1 MRGLFWFVILVAA
14 GIGVGLLARLN
25 TGNVVLLL
33 PPWRIDIS
41 LNLFL
46 TLLLGLFALFY
57 AVMRVVINTL
67 ELPTRVAAFRK
78 RQREQAALDGLKGAL
93 QAYFEGRFARAERSA
108 LLAQEVPGYGGIAA
122 LVAARASQKMREF
135 ARRDGWI
142 ERAEAD
148 NSVKTARLMTQ
159 VELLLEERRA
169 DEARELLGQLHASGA
184 RHVASLRLALQAAQQ
199 VDDWEEVLRLVR
211 QLTKRDAMHA
221 TVAAKTKAVAYAALL
236 ARRGGDLPGLRNFWL
251 SVPGEDRSIV
261 EVAGPVARAVAAH
274 GDHRLAVEILETALE
289 NRWDD
294 RLLLAYAAV
303 SSRDD
308 RLAQIQ
314 RAEAWLSSHPQ
325 DSTLFFVL
333 GKLCELEGL
342 WGKAADYLER
352 SLRLEKR
359 VDALYAIG
367 NVVAHTGDR
376 NKACEIFHECAS
388 FAASQLVESQ
398 TAQGS

>member
-1 MRGLFWFVILVAA
+1 MRGLFWFVILVAG

-25 TGNVVLLL
+25 NGNVVLLL

-41 LNLFL
+41 LNLFAL
-46 TLLLGLFALFY
+46 ALLGMFALFY

-67 ELPTRVAAFRK
+67 ELPARVGAFRK

-108 LLAQEVPGYGGIAA
+108 LLAQDVPGYGGIAA

-135 ARRDGWI
+135 TRRDGWI

-148 NSVKTARLMTQ
+148 PSVKTARLMTQ

-169 DEARELLGQLHASGA
+169 EEARELLAQLHASGA
-184 RHVASLRLALQAAQQ
+184 RHVASMRLALQAAQL

-221 TVAAKTKAVAYAALL
+221 TVAAKTKSIAYSALL
-236 ARRGGDLPGLRNFWL
+236 ARRNGDLSGLRNFWAA
-251 SVPGEDRSIV
+251 VPTEDRSIV
-261 EVAGPVARAVAAH
+261 EVAGPIARALAGL
-274 GDHRLAVEILETALE
+274 GDHRLAVDILETALE

-294 RLLLAYAAV
+294 RLLLAYADV
-303 SSRDD
+303 GSRED

-314 RAEAWLSSHPQ
+314 RVESWLSGHPQ

-333 GKLCELEGL
+333 GKLCEMEGL

-367 NVVAHTGDR
+367 NVVAHSGDR
-376 NKACEIFHECAS
+376 DRACEIFHECAL
-388 FAASQLVESQ
+388 FAASQLSKSQ
-398 TAQGS
+398 VSQRS

>member
-1 MRGLFWFVILVAA
+1 MKGLFWFVILVAA

-25 TGNVVLLL
+25 NGNVVLLL
-33 PPWRIDIS
+33 PPWRVDVS
-41 LNLFL
+41 LNLFVMA
-46 TLLLGLFALFY
+46 LLGLFALFY
-57 AVMRVVINTL
+57 ALMRLVLNTL
-67 ELPTRVAAFRK
+67 ELPASVAAFRK

-108 LLAQEVPGYGGIAA
+108 MLAQEVPGYGGIAA

-135 ARRDGWI
+135 TRRDGWI
-142 ERAEAD
+142 ERAATD
-148 NSVKTARLMTQ
+148 PSVRTARLMTE

-211 QLTKRDAMHA
+211 QLTKRDAIHP
-221 TVAAKTKAVAYAALL
+221 TVAAKTKATAYSALL
-236 ARRGGDLPGLRNFWL
+236 ARRGGDLAGLRNFWM
-251 SVPGEDRSIV
+251 SVPTDDQSIV
-261 EVAGPVARAVAAH
+261 EVAGPVARAVAAL
-274 GDHRLAVEILETALE
+274 GDHRLAVQIVETALE

-294 RLLLAYAAV
+294 RLLLAYAEV
-303 SSRDD
+303 GSREG
-308 RLAQIQ
+308 RLEQIQ
-314 RAEAWLSSHPQ
+314 RAEAWLSTHPQ
-325 DSTLFFVL
+325 DSTLFFAL

-367 NVVAHTGDR
+367 NVIAHAGDR
-376 NKACEIFHECAS
+376 DKACEIFRECAS
-388 FAASQLVESQ
+388 FAASQASESKLTQ
-398 TAQGS
+398 RV